1 METEKK
7 KARKLT
13 IIWAIV
19 WAITYDGSLLLFKH
33 SHLNTFLA
41 MAIAVVPIAAFVI
54 YVYRYIKSIATMD
67 EVKQRIHFEAAV
79 IGFALGLLLLMILCL
94 LDVANV
100 LNYDY
105 FGYGFVLLYCMVFYY
120 IGYFISK
127 RKYTA

>member
-33 SHLNTFLA
+33 SHLNTLLA

-54 YVYRYIKSIATMD
+54 YVYRYIKSIVTMD